1 MPDADLGM
9 AIPSVFF
16 GAIGTAGQRCTSTRR
31 LYLHKNIAEEFLE
44 RLQKVYSALKPG
56 DPLDEATLLGPVHS
70 ATAVDIYEKAVRYLQ
85 DMDAQILAGG
95 ARYAA
100 ADAPA
105 GHQGNF
111 VQPTIA
117 IPKSVDPSDTLWQ
130 TECFA
135 PILNCAV
142 FDDLEEAIRWNNAV
156 PQVRWQGEHV
166 YVFSMRSCLPRAC
179 PPVSG
184 RVISE
189 TSAHGLGPM
198 DLTLE
203 S

>member
-1 MPDADLGM
+1 MPDADLTM
-9 AIPSVFF
+9 AVPSVFF

-31 LYLHKNIAEEFLE
+31 LYLHRAIASDFLD
-44 RLQKVYSALKPG
+44 RLQKVYSTLKPG

-70 ATAVDIYEKAVRYLQ
+70 ATAVNIYENAVRHLQ
-85 DMDAQILAGG
+85 DTDAKILAGG
-95 ARYAA
+95 SRYMA
-100 ADAPA
+100 ADLPV

-117 IPKSVDPSDTLWQ
+117 IPNSVDPADPLWQ

-156 PQVRWQGEHV
+156 PQVGWQDTHLLI
-166 YVFSMRSCLPRAC
+166 FLIHTARAC
-179 PPVSG
+179 LRVSG

-189 TSAHGLGPM
+189 TLAHGLGPP
-198 DLTLE
+198 DLTPG
-203 S
+203 